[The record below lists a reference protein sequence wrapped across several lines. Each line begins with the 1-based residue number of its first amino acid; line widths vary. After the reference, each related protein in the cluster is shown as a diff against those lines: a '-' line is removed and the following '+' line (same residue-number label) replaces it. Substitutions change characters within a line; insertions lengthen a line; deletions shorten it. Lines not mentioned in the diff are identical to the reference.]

1 MIQFI
6 EGLKEIPFVES
17 VSGSGE
23 EGYNSYYGMNVSP
36 KITKEPVDQLDG
48 FIVAKYLQKETG
60 SKFYPFIAGVYGAL
74 NSKNP
79 KQAAETARSK
89 SLADMKK
96 RELLRN
102 VMSNMGLDGK
112 VYVTYDLWD
121 DEFYWEIFREIA
133 RSLEPFEIQER
144 VPNSGKGMRMNEYP
158 LRTLG
163 KMQSVIKNGFLD
175 EWFSSGLYIPA
186 EVTEAV
192 WFKERKGVN
201 FKIGP
206 MESESIYDDIISE
219 NGIGIIGLEQP
230 EYMAKATSDGNGG
243 IVPAQVR
250 KTVPYIGKSGQ
261 NRVFFSDN
269 IADIAIF
276 RMLDGDPSFQR
287 AVTLAECYGAI
298 SGKGKSSK
306 SYPEKVYELVKLG
319 GGGL

>member
-1 MIQFI
+1 M
-6 EGLKEIPFVES
+6 KEIPIVES
-17 VSGSGE
+17 VSGFD
-23 EGYNSYYGMNVSP
+23 EGGFDSYYGMNVSP
-36 KITKEPVDQLDG
+36 KISNEPIDQVDG

-79 KQAAETARSK
+79 KQAIETARNK

-102 VMSNMGLDGK
+102 IMSNMGLDGE

-121 DEFYWEIFREIA
+121 DKFYWEIFREIA
-133 RSLEPFEIQER
+133 RSLDPLEIQER
-144 VPNSGKGMRMNEYP
+144 VPSSRKGMRMNEYP

-163 KMQSVIKNGFLD
+163 KMQSVIDNGFLND
-175 EWFSSGLYIPA
+175 WFSSGVYIPA
-186 EVTEAV
+186 EVAEAV
-192 WFKERKGVN
+192 WFKENKGVN

-206 MESESIYDDIISE
+206 GKSESIYDDIILE
-219 NGIGIIGLEQP
+219 NGMGIIGLNQP
-230 EYMAKATSDGNGG
+230 EYLDRARSNGNGG
-243 IVPAQVR
+243 FVPAQIR

-276 RMLDGDPSFQR
+276 RMPGENPSFQR
-287 AVTLAECYGAI
+287 ALALSECYESIAGN
-298 SGKGKSSK
+298 GKISK

-319 GGGL
+319 GGIL